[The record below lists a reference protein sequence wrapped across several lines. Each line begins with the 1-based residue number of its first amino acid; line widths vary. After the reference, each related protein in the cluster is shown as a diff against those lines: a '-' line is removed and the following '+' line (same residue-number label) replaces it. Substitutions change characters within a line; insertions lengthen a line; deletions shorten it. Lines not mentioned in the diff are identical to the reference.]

1 MLRHSRSGL
10 FAQFMTFCRELRHHG
25 SPRGGA
31 ASPGLMFAVT
41 VLALLLAI
49 VVVERYRAE
58 LQSIGLIAAVETVP
72 PLFTAP

>member
-1 MLRHSRSGL
+1 
-10 FAQFMTFCRELRHHG
+10 
-25 SPRGGA
+25 
-31 ASPGLMFAVT
+31 MFAVT